1 MAESER
7 PKFEF
12 FPWLKEQVTI
22 PNFLTLLRL
31 LATPFM
37 CKYIIEDRQPAL
49 TAVIF
54 AAIWLTDLLDGWIA
68 RHFNQITDVGKVF
81 DPLVDKLFQIS
92 IAVSLFAVG
101 RIPLWVLIILAVRE
115 MFMIVAGSILW
126 FKQIVISS
134 NVLGKLTTLYLVGV
148 FFALVLWPRE
158 KLNCTPWL
166 FLPWLLLSAASFVSY
181 GLSLLRAKRN
191 FQPSDVEANGSKHKN
206 DLTAEEEKHISG
218 LDNLSAKFREAVG
231 IRNSRSAAS
240 PDREDDSVRE

>member
-1 MAESER
+1 MEESEHT
-7 PKFEF
+7 KFEF
-12 FPWLKEQVTI
+12 FPWLKEQITV

-31 LATPFM
+31 LAIPLM
-37 CKYIIEDRQPAL
+37 CKYIIEDSKPAL

-54 AAIWLTDLLDGWIA
+54 AAIWMTDLLDGWIA

-92 IAVSLFAVG
+92 IAVSLFVVG
-101 RIPLWVLIILAVRE
+101 RIPLWILIILAARE
-115 MFMIVAGSILW
+115 LFMIVTGSVLW

-158 KLNCTPWL
+158 KLSYTPWL
-166 FLPWLLLSAASFVSY
+166 FLPWLLLSVASFVSY

-191 FQPSDVEANGSKHKN
+191 LQPVTVEASGSKHKN

-218 LDNLSAKFREAVG
+218 LDNISAKFREA
-231 IRNSRSAAS
+231 IERRNSRAGVS
-240 PDREDDSVRE
+240 PDIEDDSARE